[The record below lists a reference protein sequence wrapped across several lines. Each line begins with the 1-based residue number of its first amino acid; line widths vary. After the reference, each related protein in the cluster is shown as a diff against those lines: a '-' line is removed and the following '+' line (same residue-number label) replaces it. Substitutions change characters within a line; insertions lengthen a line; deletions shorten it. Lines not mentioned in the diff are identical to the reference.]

1 MIRPLNKGSFF
12 VQSKGYI
19 YEVNWTSKTVVY
31 FIRTFRKTNNLTGNF
46 TDLVKK

>member
-12 VQSKGYI
+12 VQSKGTI
-19 YEVNWTSKTVVY
+19 YEGNWTSKTVIC
-31 FIRTFRKTNNLTGNF
+31 FIETFRKLNNLTEDF